1 MSDKKVGRS
10 PQPQDSERAAGSEI
24 HHLTHDQA
32 ELPDVPEAV
41 HGDKSELINR
51 FKEREARQ
59 REQEQQPAGH
69 EKDPPERD

>member
-10 PQPQDSERAAGSEI
+10 PQPQDPERAAGSEI
-24 HHLTHDQA
+24 HHVAHDQA
-32 ELPDVPEAV
+32 DFPDVPEAV
-41 HGDKSELINR
+41 HGDKSDLISR

-59 REQEQQPAGH
+59 REQEQAAGS